1 MGIENIEVLKSE
13 RPMKRIF
20 VFANDETRASL
31 YGLKINQVPTKLSPQ
46 IFHFRFNR
54 AEGLIL
60 ERGDW
65 VQIIQEFGE
74 QDAERC
80 VDRLV
85 NNALQQGYILKVMDI
100 NTFEVCEQKRP
111 EPMGK
116 IF

>member
-1 MGIENIEVLKSE
+1 MGIENLDVLKPE
-13 RPMKRIF
+13 RPIKRIF

-31 YGLKINQVPTKLSPQ
+31 RGLKVNQIRTRWSVQ
-46 IFHFRFNR
+46 IFYWRFNR

-60 ERGDW
+60 QRGDW

-85 NNALQQGYILKVMDI
+85 NNALQQCYILKVLDI
-100 NTFEVCEQKRP
+100 NTFEVCEQKP
-111 EPMGK
+111 SQPMGK